1 MVPGWLVASCRRS
14 GALDVTANDRYFQA
28 MIPAVQKRHAEIA
41 QLCGRY
47 GVRRL
52 EVFGSASVEVDD
64 AAARDIDLIVDFD
77 RGSRERPLPCYF
89 EFKHDMESLLGK
101 PVDLVELDA
110 MPDSRLRRSIVRS
123 AVPVYAAATA

>member
-1 MVPGWLVASCRRS
+1 
-14 GALDVTANDRYFQA
+14 
-28 MIPAVQKRHAEIA
+28 MIPAIQKRRSEIA

-52 EVFGSASVEVDD
+52 DVFGSASVEADD

-77 RGSRERPLPCYF
+77 RDSRDRPLPCYF
-89 EFKHDMESLLGK
+89 EFKNDLESLLGK

-110 MPDSRLRRSIVRS
+110 MPESRLRRSIVRS
-123 AVPVYAAATA
+123 AVPVYAAATT